1 MYINLGN
8 TNINYS
14 TSLDDYIIVSEVVD
28 SQLSYENPV
37 LVRTKD
43 ELDIWFGKDFSDRN
57 YFDELLQSVDIN
69 RAKAY
74 FEIKHPQSE
83 VIYIVNNEEYIYLDE
98 DWISVDLLPQNI
110 DNISSSLDNRDTLFI
125 DRLGNTCHPE
135 FSYSDFNLGV
145 YTEDLDYN
153 DLNYKDDY
161 TDFNNDTET
170 IAFRIKSSTP
180 SLGPGYIII
189 QNAQEYNP
197 YFGKGYLCFGPGT
210 TIDDEEVNNS
220 CYNSWHYDEPIL
232 QFTDLINIYVSLG
245 YSCKKI

>member
-14 TSLDDYIIVSEVVD
+14 TNLDDYIIVSEVVD

-57 YFDELLQSVDIN
+57 YFDELLQSGVTLYLYKPILSSNIRDKNYIN
-69 RAKAY
+69 LDTYTKDPEHY
-74 FEIKHPQSE
+74 YNFDEIEHPQSE

-145 YTEDLDYN
+145 
-153 DLNYKDDY
+153 
-161 TDFNNDTET
+161 
-170 IAFRIKSSTP
+170 
-180 SLGPGYIII
+180 
-189 QNAQEYNP
+189 
-197 YFGKGYLCFGPGT
+197 
-210 TIDDEEVNNS
+210 
-220 CYNSWHYDEPIL
+220 
-232 QFTDLINIYVSLG
+232 
-245 YSCKKI
+245 